1 MSVDEL
7 LLKVDELDTA
17 ELDRLADRVH
27 WLRAR
32 KKAPV
37 LEPQE
42 TELLMQI
49 NRALPPESHHRY
61 QTLAQKR
68 DGETLTEEEH
78 QELIQLSDRMELLG
92 AQRIQALAQ
101 LADLRQ
107 ISLLQVMEDLGVQ
120 GAGFA

>member
-7 LLKVDELDTA
+7 LLKVDELDTT

-37 LEPQE
+37 LEPRE
-42 TELLMQI
+42 TELLIEI
-49 NRALPPESHHRY
+49 NRALPAESHQRY
-61 QTLAQKR
+61 QTLAQR
-68 DGETLTEEEH
+68 RSEETLTEVEH

-101 LADLRQ
+101 LADFRQ
-107 ISLLQVMEDLGVQ
+107 ISLLQVMEDLGIQ

>member
-7 LLKVDELDTA
+7 FLKVDELDTA
-17 ELDRLADRVH
+17 DLDRLADRVY

-37 LEPQE
+37 LAPPE
-42 TELLMQI
+42 TELLMKI
-49 NRALPPESHHRY
+49 NRAPSPESHHRY
-61 QTLAQKR
+61 QILAQKR
-68 DGETLTEEEH
+68 DGETLTEGEH

-107 ISLLQVMEDLGVQ
+107 ISLLQVMADLGIQ